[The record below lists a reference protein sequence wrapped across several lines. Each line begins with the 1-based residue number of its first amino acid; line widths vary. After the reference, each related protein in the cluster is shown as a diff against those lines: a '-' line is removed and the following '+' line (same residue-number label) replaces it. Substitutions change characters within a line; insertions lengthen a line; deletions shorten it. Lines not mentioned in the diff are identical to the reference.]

1 MMSSWDVMTAQNIKV
16 AQFVICT
23 ERMEVDTHQIQFGIA
38 MVHMETNTLLV
49 ARGTGILQLKMCPF
63 S

>member
-1 MMSSWDVMTAQNIKV
+1 MSSWDVMTAQNIKV

-23 ERMEVDTHQIQFGIA
+23 EHMEVDTLQIQFGIA
-38 MVHMETNTLLV
+38 MGHMEINTLPV
-49 ARGTGILQLKMCPF
+49 ARGIGIPQVKMCPF